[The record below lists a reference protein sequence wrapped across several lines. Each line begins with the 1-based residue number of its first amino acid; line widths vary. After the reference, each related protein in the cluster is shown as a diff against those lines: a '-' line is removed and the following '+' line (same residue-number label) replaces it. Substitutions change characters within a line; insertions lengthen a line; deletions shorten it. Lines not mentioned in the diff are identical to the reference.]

1 MRAVLVAAVAAL
13 ALIAA
18 PTATAA
24 SADLGGGS
32 TTLKLDAGLAKALTG
47 AGVAVGP
54 VSPATAKKG
63 GRVAFPITGGE
74 LNPKTAAGVINHS
87 GGLSIKAGKT
97 TVSLTNFRIKVGK
110 RVSLSARVGNARL
123 KILDLSLAKAKVSR
137 NGFGLKVRGVRA
149 YLSRGAAGA
158 LNKAFKTHL
167 FRRGTRVGTASVSA
181 TFAEAILAK
190 GSTTLALDAGAA
202 AALNS
207 LGVSAAPVSP
217 AKARSAGLAFPI
229 TGGKVNLSTLVGK
242 ITHSGGIALT
252 KGSTRVE
259 LTRFT
264 INVDSAPDLTA
275 RVGSSRVSILDLDV
289 SGLTRS
295 VSGRTIT
302 LGGVKATLTQ
312 AAADALNGAF
322 ATTAFTK
329 GLVLG
334 TATVKAT
341 AR

>member
-1 MRAVLVAAVAAL
+1 MRALLVAAVAAL

-74 LNPKTAAGVINHS
+74 LNPKTAAGVIDHS

-110 RVSLSARVGNARL
+110 RVSLTARVGNARL

-202 AALNS
+202 AALSS
-207 LGVSAAPVSP
+207 LGVVRSSGLARQGRVRPDSRSRSP
-217 AKARSAGLAFPI
+217 AARS
-229 TGGKVNLSTLVGK
+229 T
-242 ITHSGGIALT
+242 
-252 KGSTRVE
+252 
-259 LTRFT
+259 
-264 INVDSAPDLTA
+264 SA
-275 RVGSSRVSILDLDV
+275 RW
-289 SGLTRS
+289 
-295 VSGRTIT
+295 SGRSPT
-302 LGGVKATLTQ
+302 
-312 AAADALNGAF
+312 AAGSP
-322 ATTAFTK
+322 
-329 GLVLG
+329 
-334 TATVKAT
+334 
-341 AR
+341 

>member
-1 MRAVLVAAVAAL
+1 MRALIVAAAAAL

-24 SADLGGGS
+24 SAELGGGS
-32 TTLKLDAGLAKALTG
+32 TTLKLDSGLAEALAD
-47 AGVAVGP
+47 AGVAVAP
-54 VSPATAKKG
+54 VSPATARKG
-63 GRVAFPITGGE
+63 GRVAFPITGGA

-87 GGLSIKAGKT
+87 GGLSITAGET

-110 RVSLSARVGNARL
+110 RVSLSARVGDARL
-123 KILDLSLAKAKVSR
+123 KILDLSLAKAKVGR
-137 NGFGLKVRGVRA
+137 KGFALKVKGVRA
-149 YLSRGAAGA
+149 HLSRGAARA
-158 LNKAFKTHL
+158 LNRAFDTDL
-167 FRRGTRVGTASVSA
+167 FRRGTKVGTASVSA

-202 AALNS
+202 SALSS
-207 LGVSAAPVSP
+207 LGVSAAPIKP
-217 AKARSAGLAFPI
+217 ARARSAGLAFPI

-242 ITHSGGIALT
+242 ITHSGGIALS
-252 KGSTRVE
+252 KGSTRVA

-275 RVGSSRVSILDLDV
+275 RVGSDRVSILDLDV
-289 SGLTRS
+289 SGLTRR

-312 AAADALNGAF
+312 AAADALNAAF
-322 ATTAFTK
+322 GTTAFTK
-329 GLVLG
+329 GLLLG

-341 AR
+341 AK